1 MDTQLTWYGQSAF
14 KIVTPSGK
22 VLLVDP
28 WLSNPVFENA
38 KDEIAALKHVDLIL
52 ITHGHSDHVGDAVD
66 IGKKTGAKLVATFD
80 LADAIVKH
88 LGYPAEQA
96 QTDTVGHFG
105 GELTLL
111 DGEVKVA
118 FVRAHHGSG
127 VAADDRHGLRHG
139 GAPGGFVITIR
150 GGPTIYH
157 TGDTDLFSDMAL
169 LSLFHDIDVM
179 LVCIGDHF
187 TMGPARAAEAAKLV
201 KARTVI
207 PMHYGTFP
215 ILTGTPEAFG
225 RELKQHEA
233 EAELRVMSR
242 RDDFAGRRL
251 KNLSATRRNESFS
264 SDLMAVAQSAVAYS
278 GVSVPHARQCVGH
291 CSKLATPTG
300 TAWIWW
306 RSTSSQIP
314 RS

>member
-1 MDTQLTWYGQSAF
+1 MSNVDLMTNDKIRRTTSEAVFADSDFVIPSKFVIHASSFFWSPLADRTLFGFVIPMDTQLTWYGQSAF
-14 KIVTPSGK
+14 KIVTPTGK

-28 WLSNPVFENA
+28 WLSNPVFEKA

-52 ITHGHSDHVGDAVD
+52 ITHGHSDHVGDAVE
-66 IGKKTGAKLVATFD
+66 IGKSTGAKLVATFD
-80 LADAIVKH
+80 LADAMVKH

-96 QTDTVGHFG
+96 QMDTVGHFG

-127 VAADDRHGLRHG
+127 VAADDRVGLRHG
-139 GAPGGFVITIR
+139 GAPGGFVIMIR

-169 LSLFHDIDVM
+169 LSRFHKIDVM

-187 TMGPARAAEAAKLV
+187 TMGPARAAEAVKLV
-201 KARTVI
+201 GPRIVI

-215 ILTGTPEAFG
+215 VLTGTPETFE
-225 RELKQHEA
+225 RELKKRQLSTQ
-233 EAELRVMSR
+233 LRVTKIGETIALGAS
-242 RDDFAGRRL
+242 
-251 KNLSATRRNESFS
+251 
-264 SDLMAVAQSAVAYS
+264 
-278 GVSVPHARQCVGH
+278 
-291 CSKLATPTG
+291 
-300 TAWIWW
+300 
-306 RSTSSQIP
+306 
-314 RS
+314 

>member
-1 MDTQLTWYGQSAF
+1 MTRIIGKMTNGENVEKPSLLEIGVSLARPTLFDLVISMDTQLTWYGQSAF

-80 LADAIVKH
+80 LADAMVKH

-169 LSLFHDIDVM
+169 LIAFPRHRCHARLHRRPFHDGTRSCGRSSKAGQSADSDSDALRNLSDFDRNARSIWPRTETTRGRGGTA
-179 LVCIGDHF
+179 GD
-187 TMGPARAAEAAKLV
+187 E
-201 KARTVI
+201 
-207 PMHYGTFP
+207 
-215 ILTGTPEAFG
+215 
-225 RELKQHEA
+225 
-233 EAELRVMSR
+233 SR

-251 KNLSATRRNESFS
+251 KNLEAPQRHVNRLRDT
-264 SDLMAVAQSAVAYS
+264 
-278 GVSVPHARQCVGH
+278 
-291 CSKLATPTG
+291 
-300 TAWIWW
+300 
-306 RSTSSQIP
+306 
-314 RS
+314 

>member
-14 KIVTPSGK
+14 KIVTPSGR

-28 WLSNPVFENA
+28 WLSNPVFKNG
-38 KDEIAALKHVDLIL
+38 KDEIDALKDVDLIL
-52 ITHGHSDHVGDAVD
+52 ITHGHSDHVGNAVE

-96 QTDTVGHFG
+96 QMDTVGHFG

-127 VAADDRHGLRHG
+127 VAADDRYGLRHG

-169 LSLFHDIDVM
+169 LSVFHDIDVM

-187 TMGPARAAEAAKLV
+187 TMGPARAAEAVKLV

-225 RELKQHEA
+225 RELKQRKA
-233 EAELRVMSR
+233 EAELRVMRIGDTISLG
-242 RDDFAGRRL
+242 AGQ
-251 KNLSATRRNESFS
+251 KK
-264 SDLMAVAQSAVAYS
+264 
-278 GVSVPHARQCVGH
+278 P
-291 CSKLATPTG
+291 
-300 TAWIWW
+300 
-306 RSTSSQIP
+306 
-314 RS
+314 

>member
-1 MDTQLTWYGQSAF
+1 MRRTIGKMMNGECRMTKIQGAAAWAAVDLEFHGWEAVTPLNGVSLARPALFDLVISMDTQLTWYGQSAF

-38 KDEIAALKHVDLIL
+38 KTEIAALKHVDLIL
-52 ITHGHSDHVGDAVD
+52 VTHGHSDHVGDAVE

-80 LADAIVKH
+80 LADAMVKH

-96 QTDTVGHFG
+96 QVDTVGHFG

-127 VAADDRHGLRHG
+127 VAADDRHALRHG

-169 LSLFHDIDVM
+169 LTRFHDIDVM

-187 TMGPARAAEAAKLV
+187 TMGPARAAEAVKLV

-215 ILTGTPEAFG
+215 ILTGTPEAFE
-225 RELKQHEA
+225 RELKQRKSKA
-233 EAELRVMSR
+233 QLRVMKV
-242 RDDFAGRRL
+242 GQTL
-251 KNLSATRRNESFS
+251 TLNEAKDS
-264 SDLMAVAQSAVAYS
+264 
-278 GVSVPHARQCVGH
+278 
-291 CSKLATPTG
+291 
-300 TAWIWW
+300 
-306 RSTSSQIP
+306 
-314 RS
+314 

>member
-1 MDTQLTWYGQSAF
+1 MSDAESMTNLEVSDLYSPFGFRHSFAIRHSCFVILLSPLAERTLFGFVISMDTQLTWYGQSAF
-14 KIVTPSGK
+14 KIVTPNGK

-38 KDEIAALKHVDLIL
+38 KDEIAALKDVDLTL

-80 LADAIVKH
+80 LADALVKH

-96 QTDTVGHFG
+96 EVDTVGHFG

-127 VAADDRHGLRHG
+127 VAADDRYGLRHG

-187 TMGPARAAEAAKLV
+187 TMGPARAAEAVKLV

-215 ILTGTPEAFG
+215 ILTGTPEAFE
-225 RELKQHEA
+225 RELKQREA
-233 EAELRVMSR
+233 KAELRVLRIGETISL
-242 RDDFAGRRL
+242 G
-251 KNLSATRRNESFS
+251 AT
-264 SDLMAVAQSAVAYS
+264 
-278 GVSVPHARQCVGH
+278 
-291 CSKLATPTG
+291 
-300 TAWIWW
+300 
-306 RSTSSQIP
+306 
-314 RS
+314 

>member
-1 MDTQLTWYGQSAF
+1 MSNVDLMTNDKIRRTTSEAVFADSDFVIPSQFVIHASSFFSSPLADRTVFGFVIPMDTQLTWYGQSAF
-14 KIVTPSGK
+14 KIVTPTGK

-28 WLSNPVFENA
+28 WLSNPVFEKA

-52 ITHGHSDHVGDAVD
+52 ITHGHSDHVGDAVE
-66 IGKKTGAKLVATFD
+66 IGKSTGAKLVATFD
-80 LADAIVKH
+80 LADAMVKH

-96 QTDTVGHFG
+96 QMDTVGHFG

-127 VAADDRHGLRHG
+127 VAADDRVGLRHG

-169 LSLFHDIDVM
+169 LSRFHKIDVM

-187 TMGPARAAEAAKLV
+187 TMGPAHAAEAVKLV
-201 KARTVI
+201 GPRTAI
-207 PMHYGTFP
+207 PMHYATFP
-215 ILTGTPEAFG
+215 ILTGTPEAFE
-225 RELKQHEA
+225 RELKQRKVP
-233 EAELRVMSR
+233 AELRVMKIGETISPG
-242 RDDFAGRRL
+242 AG
-251 KNLSATRRNESFS
+251 
-264 SDLMAVAQSAVAYS
+264 
-278 GVSVPHARQCVGH
+278 
-291 CSKLATPTG
+291 
-300 TAWIWW
+300 
-306 RSTSSQIP
+306 
-314 RS
+314 